1 MFLAAIQALKLGQ
14 IPEEFMNL
22 GKETNVSED
31 MVVDIVKADDQ
42 NKGNEVQ
49 DNEQNEDAQPIEQVL
64 LT

>member
-31 MVVDIVKADDQ
+31 MVVDTVKADDQ